1 MPASKVAEK
10 GFSDTT
16 GQTTDQF
23 QTMRYRAFRLAN
35 FMKAD
40 VGRADLAKEKLA
52 ETWYW
57 KLYEKTLGI
66 IVDKVFERC
75 WPK

>member
-1 MPASKVAEK
+1 
-10 GFSDTT
+10 
-16 GQTTDQF
+16 
-23 QTMRYRAFRLAN
+23 
-35 FMKAD
+35 MKAD